1 MNRSN
6 HWFRR
11 IYLPARFYQT
21 GAIVALGWIASFF
34 VPVLLTLTDILV
46 WIWLVLVLVDL
57 IFVVWWNNPP
67 EAERTVVDRIS
78 NGEPTRVKVRV
89 YNPGWFRIHVELID
103 ELPDQFQRRDFSWKA
118 MLKPDQ
124 ALTMSYTV
132 RPVQRGVYHWHDLL
146 LYSASQLGLVQRR
159 HIVPAAQEVHVY
171 PSFVHLR
178 KYSLQAKTAA
188 LLEPGTRQ
196 LRKIGHSM
204 EFEQIKEYV
213 RGDDVRTINWKATA
227 RRASLMVNQF
237 TDERSQQVY
246 LIIDQGRLMKMPF
259 HELSLLDHAI
269 NAALVLAHVSLQRQD
284 RVGLI
289 TFSKGIDTML
299 PADRKA
305 VQMEHISQALFKQET
320 NFQEPDFER
329 LHAQI
334 RARIR
339 QRSLLVLFT
348 NFESMTGLKRQLPYL
363 RALARHH
370 LLLVVFFENTELTA
384 RAAESAQN
392 LEEVYIKTIAEKLVH
407 EKRLIVRELMTHG
420 ILSLLTPP
428 AQLTPTVINKYLE
441 LKARQAS

>member
-11 IYLPARFYQT
+11 IYLPARFYWT
-21 GAIVALGWIASFF
+21 GGVVVLGWIASFF
-34 VPVLLTLTDILV
+34 LPVLLTLTDILIWV
-46 WIWLVLVLVDL
+46 WLILVLVDL
-57 IFVVWWNNPP
+57 IFVVLWNSPP
-67 EAERTVVDRIS
+67 EAERTVADRIS
-78 NGEPTRVKVRV
+78 NGESTRIRLKV
-89 YNPGWFRIHVELID
+89 YNPGWFTIQVEVID
-103 ELPDQFQRRDFSWKA
+103 ELPDQFQLRNFTLHTR
-118 MLKPDQ
+118 LKPDQ
-124 ALTMSYTV
+124 EKQLFYSV
-132 RPVQRGVYHWHDLL
+132 RPVERGVYQWHDVI
-146 LYSASQLGLVQRR
+146 LYSVSQLGLIQRR
-159 HIVPAAQEVHVY
+159 HIVEARQQVDVY

-227 RRASLMVNQF
+227 RRASLMVNQY

-246 LIIDQGRLMKMPF
+246 LIVDQGRLMKMPF
-259 HELSLLDHAI
+259 DGLSLLDHAI
-269 NAALVLAHVSLQRQD
+269 NAALVLAHVGLQRQD

-289 TFSKGIDTML
+289 TFSKGLDTLL

-305 VQMEHISQALFKQET
+305 IQMEHISQALFKQET

-370 LLLVVFFENTELTA
+370 LLLVVFFENTEL
-384 RAAESAQN
+384 AEKANQPAPN
-392 LEEVYIKTIAEKLVH
+392 LEGVYIKTIAEKLMH

-441 LKARQAS
+441 LKARQAI